1 MARLGSHKRPVI
13 VRVQT
18 QEHADEIIE
27 LCSANDW
34 QLIVGVEPDVPE
46 DITDLLK
53 LLHPER
59 FTLRVETTSARNDP
73 CPCGSRIKYKK
84 CCLRSPHQGTTTSRQ
99 S

>member
-18 QEHADEIIE
+18 QERADEVIE
-27 LCSANDW
+27 LSRAKDW
-34 QLIVGVEPDVPE
+34 ELIIGIEPDVPE

-53 LLHPER
+53 LLHPDR
-59 FTLRVETTSARNDP
+59 FTLRVEPTAARSDP
-73 CPCGSRIKYKK
+73 CPCGSGIKYKK
-84 CCLRSPHQGTTTSRQ
+84 CCLRSPPQPAETSRQ